1 MEDSFPISSL
11 MNLAS
16 GELDELPRA
25 LSRTEGFGC
34 ILVVKLPLGLAITP
48 DGKTLFVAKY
58 WRSHCG
64 RVRSHTNTRSGGL
77 RGRPQG
83 MWPKEP
89 ATRTDNGVCARLSEE
104 AADQRGDTSWVNCA
118 TRCTTPRSR

>member
-1 MEDSFPISSL
+1 MLARLQMTSDAAAAHERADDDYRADDCEDDDEECDHGGFIP
-11 MNLAS
+11 NLVTNEPCQWRTRRTTA
-16 GELDELPRA
+16 A

-34 ILVVKLPLGLAITP
+34 ILVVKLPLELAITP
-48 DGKTLFVAKY
+48 DRKTLFVAKY

-83 MWPKEP
+83 MWP
-89 ATRTDNGVCARLSEE
+89 
-104 AADQRGDTSWVNCA
+104 
-118 TRCTTPRSR
+118 